1 MTEEGLVVHWVVSTG
16 LGAAAGYGW
25 YRVVG
30 CGTGTCPITARWW
43 TATLYGAA
51 LGAMVA
57 GGGA

>member
-1 MTEEGLVVHWVVSTG
+1 MIQLVAASG

-25 YRVVG
+25 FRVVG

-43 TATLYGAA
+43 TAALYGAVVGA
-51 LGAMVA
+51 LVA